1 MREFKPEINAQNL
14 DYCINTLESIIKYP
28 STQEK
33 RPCHTCTAPC
43 ECSNSTTC
51 GCQCSWEC
59 PYLMT
64 ELSSDPVKY
73 PIEQGIIPLVF
84 ALNSTGF
91 SQSFWSC
98 EGHEDNEKKLYRL
111 PRVQFYSSS
120 LIFPSLLIELLNN
133 LYFKKIISSKWK
145 LLAQGLDDVSLNA
158 KFEISPDVEL
168 QSTNLLTQLRDDIK
182 KIAGRLYS
190 ELKSNANRRLI
201 DAMGKQSSK
210 NI

>member
-1 MREFKPEINAQNL
+1 
-14 DYCINTLESIIKYP
+14 
-28 STQEK
+28 
-33 RPCHTCTAPC
+33 
-43 ECSNSTTC
+43 
-51 GCQCSWEC
+51 
-59 PYLMT
+59 MT

-158 KFEISPDVEL
+158 K
-168 QSTNLLTQLRDDIK
+168 
-182 KIAGRLYS
+182 
-190 ELKSNANRRLI
+190 LKSHRMLNYNPRIYLHNLEMI
-201 DAMGKQSSK
+201 LKK
-210 NI
+210 LPPPLF